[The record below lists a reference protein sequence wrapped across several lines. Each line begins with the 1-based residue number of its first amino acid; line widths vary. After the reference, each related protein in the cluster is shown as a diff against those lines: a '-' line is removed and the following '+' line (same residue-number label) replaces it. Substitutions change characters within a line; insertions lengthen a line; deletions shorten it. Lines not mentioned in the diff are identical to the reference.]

1 MDFLMAEDDEQS
13 GSPGRA
19 PLDTYRAKR
28 SADRTPEPFGG
39 APAPDA
45 RGTGPAWKRLH
56 LFVVQKHDARRLH
69 WDFRLEWG
77 GVLLS
82 WAVPK
87 GPSPDPAEKRLA
99 VEVEDHPVE
108 YADFEGVIPKDNYGA
123 GPVIVWDR
131 GAWLP
136 LEDPDEGLRKGK
148 LLFELRGYKMR
159 GEWTLVRTKSKGR
172 EKSKEWLLIKHA
184 DAWSGP
190 EGARPFGAESVLS
203 GLTVEELLA
212 GPQRAAEVRAE
223 LERLGAPR
231 TPVHPEDVKVM
242 LAEPRDASQVFS
254 SPEWL
259 FEFKW
264 DGFRLLAAR
273 EAGKGRLIYR
283 RGSDATAIYPEVA
296 RSLESL
302 PFGDL
307 LLDGEVVV
315 VGERGRASFQRL
327 QKRALLH
334 RPADVA
340 RARLE
345 YPAELFVF
353 DLLAFEDF
361 DLRPLPLRARKALLR
376 RLLPRAG
383 ALRYSDH
390 VETDGQAV
398 WAYVERERIE
408 GMVAKRADAS
418 YRAGRSADWLKFKR
432 LLTGDFVVVGFS
444 APEGTRVGFGALH
457 LGVYVGREL
466 RYVGR
471 VGSGFTDEQLRDTRA
486 RLDEMVRDT
495 PAAVGALLPT
505 GADHTWVE
513 PRLVVEVRYHELTFE
528 PLLRQPVFLRFRDDK
543 APQEC
548 DLTPDQLTPD
558 DPGLVP
564 EDAPVGP
571 PAPSPAAEAPVE
583 RKVPFSNLDKPF
595 WPDDGYTK
603 GDLVEYYR
611 AVSPWLLPY
620 LRDRPVVLTRYPDGI
635 AGKSFFQKDA
645 PGFVPGWVRTERMW
659 SEHAQREI
667 DYFVCDDV
675 EMLLY
680 IVNLGT
686 IPLHVW
692 SSRVKTLALPD
703 WCILDFDPK
712 GAPFEHVV
720 RLALQARRLCDE
732 IGLPCFIKTSGASGL
747 HVLVPLG
754 GQCTYEQSRAFG
766 EVLAR
771 VLCETEPEIATVT
784 RAVGARAGKVYV
796 DYLQNGHGRLLAGMY
811 SVRPLPG
818 ATVSTPL
825 DWDEVGPDLDP
836 RAFTLRSV
844 PQRLRA
850 RGDDPLLPVL
860 SLRPDLA
867 SALGRLAARLAG

>member
-1 MDFLMAEDDEQS
+1 
-13 GSPGRA
+13 
-19 PLDTYRAKR
+19 
-28 SADRTPEPFGG
+28 
-39 APAPDA
+39 
-45 RGTGPAWKRLH
+45 
-56 LFVVQKHDARRLH
+56 
-69 WDFRLEWG
+69 
-77 GVLLS
+77 VLLS

-108 YADFEGVIPKDNYGA
+108 YADFEGIIPKDNYGA

-131 GAWLP
+131 GSWLP
-136 LEDPDEGLRKGK
+136 LEDPDAGIEKGK

-203 GLTVEELLA
+203 GLTLEELLA
-212 GPQRAAEVRAE
+212 GPQRATELRAE

-231 TPVHPEDVKVM
+231 RDVHAADVKVM
-242 LAEPRDASQVFS
+242 LAERREPADVFS

-264 DGFRLLAAR
+264 DGFRLLAGR
-273 EAGKGRLIYR
+273 EGGKARLIYR
-283 RGSDATAIYPEVA
+283 RGSDATSLYLEVA
-296 RSLESL
+296 RALESL

-307 LLDGEVVV
+307 VLDGEVVV
-315 VGERGRASFQRL
+315 RGERGRTSFQRL

-334 RPADVA
+334 RPADLA

-345 YPAELFVF
+345 YPAEFCAF
-353 DLLAFEDF
+353 DLLAFEGF
-361 DLRPLPLRARKALLR
+361 DLRPLPLVTRKGLLR

-390 VETDGQAV
+390 VEAQGQAV
-398 WAYVERERIE
+398 WDYVKREGLE
-408 GMVAKRADAS
+408 GMVAKRADAT
-418 YRAGRSADWLKFKR
+418 YRGERSADWLKFKR
-432 LLTGDFVVVGFS
+432 LQVDDFVVVGFT
-444 APEGTRVGFGALH
+444 APEGTRAGFGALH

-471 VGSGFTDEQLRDTRA
+471 VGSGFSDEQLQQTRA
-486 RLDEMVRDT
+486 RLDELVRDA
-495 PAAVGALLPT
+495 PAASGALLPS
-505 GADHTWVE
+505 GPAHTWVE

-543 APQEC
+543 TPQEC
-548 DLTPDQLTPD
+548 ELSPDAFAPD

-564 EDAPVGP
+564 DEPGPESPGAADAP
-571 PAPSPAAEAPVE
+571 AE

-603 GDLVEYYR
+603 GDLIEYYR

-667 DYFVCDDV
+667 DYFICDDL

-692 SSRVKTLALPD
+692 SSRVKTLAQPD

-720 RLALQARRLCDE
+720 RLALRARQLCEE
-732 IGLPCFIKTSGASGL
+732 IGLPCFPKTSGASGL

-754 GQCTYEQSRAFG
+754 QQCTYEQSRAFG

-771 VLCETEPEIATVT
+771 VLCEAEPDIATVT

-825 DWDEVGPDLDP
+825 DWGEVGPDLDP
-836 RAFTLRSV
+836 RVFTLRSV
-844 PQRLRA
+844 PERLGA

-860 SLRPDLA
+860 TLKPDLGA
-867 SALGRLAARLAG
+867 ALARLASRLRA